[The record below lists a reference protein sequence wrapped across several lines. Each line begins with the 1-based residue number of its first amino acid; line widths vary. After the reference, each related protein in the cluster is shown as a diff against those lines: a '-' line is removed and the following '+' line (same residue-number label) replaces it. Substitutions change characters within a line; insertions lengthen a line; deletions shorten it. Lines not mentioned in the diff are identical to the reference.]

1 MVEEL
6 LVPWWKI
13 LIYVLFATFSV
24 AAIRFTIKLDLNELL
39 KRRRRAKLLNE
50 IGKRSDR
57 CRHGWILYPHS
68 TYSQCSICQAWINT
82 GVLLMAKSI
91 GDKDLIIIA
100 ERPGINVDL
109 KDEHI
114 IVVDYV
120 GKKPQ
125 ND

>member
-1 MVEEL
+1 
-6 LVPWWKI
+6 
-13 LIYVLFATFSV
+13 
-24 AAIRFTIKLDLNELL
+24 
-39 KRRRRAKLLNE
+39 
-50 IGKRSDR
+50 
-57 CRHGWILYPHS
+57 
-68 TYSQCSICQAWINT
+68 
-82 GVLLMAKSI
+82 MAKSI

-120 GKKPQ
+120 GKKRQ